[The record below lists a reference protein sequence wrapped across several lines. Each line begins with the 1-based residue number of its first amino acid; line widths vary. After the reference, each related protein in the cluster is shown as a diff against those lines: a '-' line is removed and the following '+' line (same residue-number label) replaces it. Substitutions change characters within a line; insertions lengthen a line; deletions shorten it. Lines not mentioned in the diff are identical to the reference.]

1 MPVKENSQF
10 TPKNTATNSLD
21 SLNSLPS
28 NQKPTGLVNIVGSL
42 LPLAPVLF
50 EQWTGQK
57 IPPLTGT
64 LAEMQSNLSSL
75 SLNVQ
80 QVLQNQSQIYQALQS
95 LQTSA
100 QSSLSQLT
108 SQVSQIQSLRLTHSR
123 EKREIELGSNNV
135 SDFDKSRQYNPTSQE
150 EEY

>member
-1 MPVKENSQF
+1 MPVKENSLE
-10 TPKNTATNSLD
+10 NNSN

-57 IPPLTGT
+57 IPPMTGT
-64 LAEMQSNLSSL
+64 LAEMQSSLSSL
-75 SLNVQ
+75 TLNLQ
-80 QVLQNQSQIYQALQS
+80 QVLQNQQQIYQAFQA

-108 SQVSQIQSLRLTHSR
+108 SQVSQIQSLRLSHTR
-123 EKREIELGSNNV
+123 ERKEIE
-135 SDFDKSRQYNPTSQE
+135 YNPQPE
-150 EEY
+150 D